1 MSHEAIHSIDD
12 AVEKL
17 YNLNIGFVGTPEG
30 GRHERPHKPL
40 LLLTALGFADQ
51 LWADSL

>member
-30 GRHERPHKPL
+30 GGTSTSRY
-40 LLLTALGFADQ
+40 
-51 LWADSL
+51 SC